1 MARYQLILAYDGTNF
16 FGFQR
21 QGRRRTV
28 QLEIEAALR
37 ELGWQGKTLLAA
49 GRTDSG
55 VHAEGQVV
63 AFDLD
68 WRHTPQELGRALNAH
83 LPEDVAVRDVL
94 LTSPDFH
101 PRYDAVARC
110 YEYHIYCEPQR
121 NPLYERY
128 AWRVWP
134 AVDRVSLQASAQL
147 FGGTHDFAAFGTP
160 PRTGGS
166 TRRTILAAGWRQ
178 VEEQHLLFEV
188 SADAFLYH
196 MVRRMVFV
204 QVAVA
209 QGKINLKELEMA
221 IYQVADLPPGL
232 APAKGLV
239 LKRVIYP
246 DS

>member
-1 MARYQLILAYDGTNF
+1 MARYQLILAYDGTHF
-16 FGFQR
+16 CGFQR
-21 QGRRRTV
+21 QGRGRTV
-28 QLEIEAALR
+28 QVEVEAALR
-37 ELGWQGKTLLAA
+37 KLGWQGKTLLAA

-55 VHAEGQVV
+55 VHAAGQVV
-63 AFDLD
+63 AVDLD
-68 WRHTPQELGRALNAH
+68 WRHAPQELGYALNAY
-83 LPEDVAVRDVL
+83 LPEDIAVKNVL
-94 LTSPDFH
+94 PTSPNFH

-134 AVDRVSLQASAQL
+134 AIDLTILRAGAEL
-147 FGGTHDFAAFGTP
+147 FVGTHDFAAFGTP

-178 VEEQHLLFEV
+178 IEGHLHFEV
-188 SADAFLYH
+188 TADAFLYH

-209 QGKINLKELEMA
+209 QGKISLEDLEMA
-221 IYQVADLPPGL
+221 IHQAVSLPSGL

-239 LKRVIYP
+239 LKQVVYAG
-246 DS
+246 S

>member
-1 MARYQLILAYDGTNF
+1 MARYQLILAYDGTHF
-16 FGFQR
+16 YGFQR
-21 QGRRRTV
+21 QGRQRTV
-28 QLEIEAALR
+28 QIEVEAALR
-37 ELGWQGKTLLAA
+37 KLGWQGKTLLAA

-55 VHAEGQVV
+55 VHAAGQVV
-63 AFDLD
+63 AVDLD
-68 WRHTPQELGRALNAH
+68 WQHTPEELGHALNAH
-83 LPEDVAVRDVL
+83 LPEDIAVKDVL
-94 LTSPDFH
+94 PTNPNFH

-134 AVDRVSLQASAQL
+134 AIDLTILEAAAEL
-147 FGGTHDFAAFGTP
+147 FGGTHDFVAFGTP

-166 TRRTILAAGWRQ
+166 TQRTIMATGWRKA
-178 VEEQHLLFEV
+178 EERLRFEV
-188 SADAFLYH
+188 TADAFLYH

-209 QGKINLKELEMA
+209 QGKISLKDLEMA
-221 IYQVADLPPGL
+221 IHQATALPPGL

-239 LKRVIYP
+239 LKQVVYAG
-246 DS
+246 S